1 MNVLKGICYV
11 LGTIG
16 LMVMALSQFIAAAAA
31 INTAIVVEETSGA
44 CDGLFKNYNSNKRNS
59 NGN

>member
-16 LMVMALSQFIAAAAA
+16 LMVMALSQFVAAVAAV
-31 INTAIVVEETSGA
+31 NTAIIVEETSGA
-44 CDGLFKNYNSNKRNS
+44 CDGLFKKCINEKR
-59 NGN
+59 